1 MTDTKQAVG
10 GADLPATGSDHVTEQ
25 DGGGAARS
33 QGRGRRNHRDDR
45 GGGRGRGRGQ
55 GRGRGRGRG
64 KMQPTEQ
71 NTGQETHLPPSGI
84 KATTQGAKVVPHTD
98 GQNGDHH
105 QNNSF
110 TIASVSLH
118 ERGGGGDEGDEYE
131 RIDVASRL
139 PPLTPA
145 SGPPIEF
152 EGSLGGIGMPD
163 PPDDL
168 RLRAVYLGFPVS
180 VHPLRV
186 PNARA
191 HFTPTTSYSVI
202 DFRFLRLS
210 GLLHQMT
217 PIRDGIDKVELAS
230 PNGEIADVFGWVD
243 IIFDAQGY
251 EFSQRCWVLAMDAP
265 VEIQLGLDWAAAYKV
280 GIDWKRGGPTGI
292 GIEWADAKRVRDLQD
307 TYTII

>member
-1 MTDTKQAVG
+1 MTDANQAAKTIDVPPAGNDHGG
-10 GADLPATGSDHVTEQ
+10 GAD
-25 DGGGAARS
+25 
-33 QGRGRRNHRDDR
+33 
-45 GGGRGRGRGQ
+45 RGRGRTSHEG
-55 GRGRGRGRG
+55 GSHHGGDRGRGRGRARWRGRGRG
-64 KMQPTEQ
+64 KTQPTGKSTTQEVHAASNGTQPSTQVANEIQ
-71 NTGQETHLPPSGI
+71 NT
-84 KATTQGAKVVPHTD
+84 D
-98 GQNGDHH
+98 GKGGNHDQPKSS
-105 QNNSF
+105 SF
-110 TIASVSLH
+110 TLASVSLH
-118 ERGGGGDEGDEYE
+118 KRGGGGDEGDEYE
-131 RIDVASRL
+131 KVDVISRL
-139 PPLTPA
+139 PPLIPA

-191 HFTPTTSYSVI
+191 HFTPTTSYSII

-217 PIRDGIDKVELAS
+217 PLRDGMDKVELTS
-230 PNGEIADVFGWVD
+230 PGGEIADVFGWVD

-251 EFSQRCWVLAMDAP
+251 EFNQRCWVLPMEAP
-265 VEIQLGLDWAAAYKV
+265 IEIQLGLDWAAAYKV